1 MVNEY
6 TTIIA
11 SLLAV
16 IVTFL
21 FSVEKFSRQAE
32 RLAGDKFKDLL
43 QRSTDKKFKSIFVG
57 TFVTSILQSSTAVSV
72 LVVSLAGAGILP
84 LFNSLGVIIG
94 ANIGTTITTQLVAFK
109 ILTVAP
115 YILIFGY
122 FLTKIKNRFQV
133 YGKTVFYFGLLFS
146 CLLIVSVIT
155 REFADNRH
163 LLEALSHTSNLF
175 WAIIVGFVITNIL
188 QSSTLTTSII
198 VILASQ
204 GVLTLEQALGIIL
217 GTNIGTTTTAL
228 IASLAMGKAGKQVA
242 VGHFLF
248 NFVGVIIFIPFI
260 SLFMEFITT
269 MSDNLTNQ
277 VALSHTFFNVFVAL
291 VFFAGFNFYYKAV
304 LFVTKKLK

>member
-1 MVNEY
+1 
-6 TTIIA
+6 
-11 SLLAV
+11 
-16 IVTFL
+16 
-21 FSVEKFSRQAE
+21 
-32 RLAGDKFKDLL
+32 
-43 QRSTDKKFKSIFVG
+43 
-57 TFVTSILQSSTAVSV
+57 
-72 LVVSLAGAGILP
+72 
-84 LFNSLGVIIG
+84 
-94 ANIGTTITTQLVAFK
+94 
-109 ILTVAP
+109 
-115 YILIFGY
+115 
-122 FLTKIKNRFQV
+122 
-133 YGKTVFYFGLLFS
+133 
-146 CLLIVSVIT
+146 VIT

-228 IASLAMGKAGKQVA
+228 IASLAMGKVGKQVA